1 MFKLLSGTK
10 EGEGDAMAAPSATQP
25 VKMAPAQPA
34 SADEKK
40 AMPKGV
46 VLSHDFYGYG
56 REVGLHVL

>member
-10 EGEGDAMAAPSATQP
+10 ESEGDAKAAPPATQPVAPSVTQP
-25 VKMAPAQPA
+25 VKMAPIQPA

-46 VLSHDFYGYG
+46 VLS
-56 REVGLHVL
+56 